1 MADKHKLSSLQEQEL
16 EILKEFQ
23 RICDAN
29 NLQYFVVAGTMLG
42 AIRHQGFIPWDD
54 DIDVAMPRR
63 EYDRFLE
70 IAPEQLHPD
79 YVLESPRNMNHVTIV
94 STITSKKGGFTLN
107 NAQKTLHTGAWIDI
121 MMIDGVPDPG
131 IKRTVHWYKYM
142 VLRAL
147 YQISHFEEVVDQNRK
162 RPAYEKAIIKVAKV
176 TKLQKLLNSSKIN
189 AWIEK
194 LMRSVAYEESNYAAT
209 YCGIYRKKEIVPKEW
224 YGVGEKLPF
233 EDTEVFGLSEADKY
247 LTQLY
252 GDYMTPV
259 QDKERSHVSAMNS
272 EIDINSAKARSNSL
286 D

>member
-189 AWIEK
+189 AWI
-194 LMRSVAYEESNYAAT
+194 
-209 YCGIYRKKEIVPKEW
+209 
-224 YGVGEKLPF
+224 
-233 EDTEVFGLSEADKY
+233 
-247 LTQLY
+247 
-252 GDYMTPV
+252 
-259 QDKERSHVSAMNS
+259 
-272 EIDINSAKARSNSL
+272 
-286 D
+286 